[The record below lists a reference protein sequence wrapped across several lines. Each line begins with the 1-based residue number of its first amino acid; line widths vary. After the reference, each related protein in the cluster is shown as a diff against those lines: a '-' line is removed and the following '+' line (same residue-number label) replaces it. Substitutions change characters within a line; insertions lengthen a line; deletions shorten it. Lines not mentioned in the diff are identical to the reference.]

1 MTIQDELQGRKGDMN
16 AARVVTPIVLAMG
29 YGIYNF
35 IRLGI
40 DPAQYLYTYVPLFG
54 GMAATFG
61 FLTWYFRVSKP
72 LKVSWSNLLI
82 LLGMIPY
89 AYFVYAIAFIGLY
102 MVYRGIVGWSIWLV
116 IGGVVWT
123 SVLYHGIYMFWVM
136 TEMVKE
142 RDKQIEW
149 QKDRDGRGGPVEATA
164 VVARREKDSPRRVEK
179 DSLRGQRT
187 QRWPEGELVGG
198 LQTLPA
204 DALQILIDYSA
215 LQEDF
220 PDCVIDTSWLP
231 ADKEKMK
238 DVLKLSWLH
247 ATNDTA
253 RDWVA
258 TGWYLLSHFQDG
270 VGQIPIP
277 VYRKTPKNLPIN
289 RLIDHADEQG
299 RWFDRMFAD
308 GELLAREFDEF
319 KQAVALKAH
328 SQN

>member
-16 AARVVTPIVLAMG
+16 AARVLTPIVLAMG

-61 FLTWYFRVSKP
+61 FLAWYFRVSKP

-89 AYFVYAIAFIGLY
+89 VYFVYAIGFIGLY
-102 MVYRGIVGWSIWLV
+102 MIYRGIVGWSIWLV
-116 IGGVVWT
+116 IGGVIWT

-142 RDKQIEW
+142 RDKAS
-149 QKDRDGRGGPVEATA
+149 PP
-164 VVARREKDSPRRVEK
+164 RREKDSPRGVEK
-179 DSLRGQRT
+179 DNLRGQRT
-187 QRWPEGELVGG
+187 QRWPDRELASG
-198 LQTLPA
+198 LQTLPT

-215 LQEDF
+215 LHEDF

-231 ADKEKMK
+231 VDKEKMK

-253 RDWVA
+253 RNWLEN
-258 TGWYLLSHFQDG
+258 GWYLLSHF
-270 VGQIPIP
+270 
-277 VYRKTPKNLPIN
+277 
-289 RLIDHADEQG
+289 
-299 RWFDRMFAD
+299 
-308 GELLAREFDEF
+308 
-319 KQAVALKAH
+319 
-328 SQN
+328 